1 MLRYEGIVP
10 GRFCQRV
17 NRFTAWVELAEG
29 RTLCHVKNTG
39 RCAELL
45 RPGAP
50 VWCQHSDAPGRK
62 TAYTLITVARDG
74 AYFNL
79 DSTAPNALAAQWL
92 ASGGAGFLPEQ
103 LRREVS
109 WEAVSYTHL
118 VWLRGA
124 SATAGWYEVP
134 YVGSTTQIKQ
144 LKTGDTFEDGKVYLA
159 TLQLRNQDGFRFGDG
174 FTVTFRQKNESAS
187 NYALLKCVSDTAKH
201 KEYNVWYTV
210 GDVTPQPV
218 TELAITGPALQPD
231 GSLATD
237 DLTAFSV
244 EDSVITSASL
254 DVYKRQVHCKPQ
266 LYAQLRPGHFDARG
280 GRHCAAV

>member
-74 AYFNL
+74 AHFNL

-103 LRREVS
+103 LQREVS
-109 WEAVSYTHL
+109 WEDSRFDLAFQRAGKPCLLEVKGVTLARDGAGVFPDAPTQRGTRHVRTLLRAAQAGYGAYVLFVAAMEHVVCVRPNEQNDPAFARAL
-118 VWLRGA
+118 VEAQQAGVTLLALRCKVEPD
-124 SATAGWYEVP
+124 TITP
-134 YVGSTTQIKQ
+134 LTQIPVCV
-144 LKTGDTFEDGKVYLA
+144 D
-159 TLQLRNQDGFRFGDG
+159 
-174 FTVTFRQKNESAS
+174 
-187 NYALLKCVSDTAKH
+187 AL
-201 KEYNVWYTV
+201 
-210 GDVTPQPV
+210 
-218 TELAITGPALQPD
+218 
-231 GSLATD
+231 
-237 DLTAFSV
+237 
-244 EDSVITSASL
+244 
-254 DVYKRQVHCKPQ
+254 
-266 LYAQLRPGHFDARG
+266 
-280 GRHCAAV
+280 

>member
-29 RTLCHVKNTG
+29 RTLCHVKSTG

-62 TAYTLITVARDG
+62 TAYTLITVTRDG

-109 WEAVSYTHL
+109 WEDSRFDLAFQ
-118 VWLRGA
+118 R
-124 SATAGWYEVP
+124 AG
-134 YVGSTTQIKQ
+134 
-144 LKTGDTFEDGKVYLA
+144 
-159 TLQLRNQDGFRFGDG
+159 
-174 FTVTFRQKNESAS
+174 
-187 NYALLKCVSDTAKH
+187 
-201 KEYNVWYTV
+201 
-210 GDVTPQPV
+210 
-218 TELAITGPALQPD
+218 
-231 GSLATD
+231 
-237 DLTAFSV
+237 
-244 EDSVITSASL
+244 
-254 DVYKRQVHCKPQ
+254 
-266 LYAQLRPGHFDARG
+266 
-280 GRHCAAV
+280 

>member
-109 WEAVSYTHL
+109 WEDSRFDLAYVLFVAAMEHVVCVRPNEQNDPAFARAL
-118 VWLRGA
+118 VEAQQAGVTLLALRC
-124 SATAGWYEVP
+124 
-134 YVGSTTQIKQ
+134 
-144 LKTGDTFEDGKVYLA
+144 KVEP
-159 TLQLRNQDGFRFGDG
+159 D
-174 FTVTFRQKNESAS
+174 
-187 NYALLKCVSDTAKH
+187 
-201 KEYNVWYTV
+201 
-210 GDVTPQPV
+210 
-218 TELAITGPALQPD
+218 AITPLAQIPVCLDAL
-231 GSLATD
+231 
-237 DLTAFSV
+237 
-244 EDSVITSASL
+244 
-254 DVYKRQVHCKPQ
+254 
-266 LYAQLRPGHFDARG
+266 
-280 GRHCAAV
+280 

>member
-62 TAYTLITVARDG
+62 TAYTLITVMRDG

-109 WEAVSYTHL
+109 WEDSRFDLAFQRAGKPCLLEVKGVTLARDGAGVFPDAPTQRGTRHVRTL
-118 VWLRGA
+118 LR
-124 SATAGWYEVP
+124 
-134 YVGSTTQIKQ
+134 
-144 LKTGDTFEDGKVYLA
+144 
-159 TLQLRNQDGFRFGDG
+159 
-174 FTVTFRQKNESAS
+174 
-187 NYALLKCVSDTAKH
+187 
-201 KEYNVWYTV
+201 
-210 GDVTPQPV
+210 
-218 TELAITGPALQPD
+218 
-231 GSLATD
+231 
-237 DLTAFSV
+237 
-244 EDSVITSASL
+244 
-254 DVYKRQVHCKPQ
+254 
-266 LYAQLRPGHFDARG
+266 
-280 GRHCAAV
+280 AAE